1 MDNMEPAGSAVC
13 VCGGVQD
20 NNHERKKGYEFEEEK
35 RNKEGVEGM
44 RNREK

>member
-13 VCGGVQD
+13 LWGCKTIIMK
-20 NNHERKKGYEFEEEK
+20 EKKGYEFEEEK